1 MDRDHILE
9 AAALIFS
16 QKGYHAASM
25 QDIAEAVRLQ
35 KASLYH
41 HFSSKQEI
49 LFDLLER
56 ALDLLIEQQE
66 AVMGL
71 PLQPEEKLRQAM
83 KAYMQIL
90 TDHQALSSVLLL
102 EHRSLEP
109 ELRLRH
115 IPKRDRYEGL
125 WRALIQE
132 GKNARVFDS
141 ADSKFAARAL
151 LGVMNWTITWYKPG
165 GTLTAEQ
172 IANEYAD
179 LLLRGLLLR
188 TNPMELHPLKGMES
202 NERADV

>member
-9 AAALIFS
+9 AAATIFS
-16 QKGYHAASM
+16 QKGFHAASM
-25 QDIAEAVRLQ
+25 QDIAEAVCLQ

-41 HFSSKQEI
+41 HVSSKQEI

-66 AVMGL
+66 AILAL
-71 PLQPEEKLRQAM
+71 PLQPEEKLRRAVT
-83 KAYMQIL
+83 AYIKTL

-109 ELRLRH
+109 DLRLRH

-125 WRALIQE
+125 WRTLIQE
-132 GKNARVFDS
+132 GKDAGVFNP
-141 ADSKFAARAL
+141 ADPVFAARAL

-165 GTLTAEQ
+165 GHLTAEQ
-172 IANEYAD
+172 IAGEYAD
-179 LLLRGLLLR
+179 LLLQGLLQR
-188 TNPMELHPLKGMES
+188 ADSQPAESVKGLS
-202 NERADV
+202 SDERAKV

>member
-9 AAALIFS
+9 AAAQIFRE
-16 QKGYHAASM
+16 KGYHAASM

-35 KASLYH
+35 KASLYYH
-41 HFSSKQEI
+41 VSSKQEI

-66 AVMGL
+66 AVLAL
-71 PLQPEEKLRQAM
+71 PLPPEQKLRQAM
-83 KAYMQIL
+83 KTYMQTL
-90 TDHQALSSVLLL
+90 TNHQALSSVLLL

-115 IPKRDRYEGL
+115 IPKRDRYESL

-132 GKNARVFDS
+132 GKNAGVFNS
-141 ADSKFAARAL
+141 ADPVFAARAL

-165 GTLTAEQ
+165 GPLSAEQ
-172 IANEYAD
+172 IANEYAN
-179 LLLRGLLLR
+179 LLLNGLLLR
-188 TNPMELHPLKGMES
+188 MDPLSLHPLKGLDG
-202 NERADV
+202 NERSDV